1 MKQDLTDAEFDE
13 LDGLLQAT
21 PEPHAPLDVLML
33 DGYLVGVLVQPRIVP
48 RAEWLPGVFD
58 LDGAEL
64 PATADAAWR
73 ERCETLIERRWQA
86 LHAAIGEDG
95 WFDPLIVDVD
105 REPPVSEYEPV
116 QSPVS
121 RALLPWAAGFHFAQE
136 RFPDLGNLEDDA
148 VANAL
153 ARIYRHLPAETDE
166 DREVVALLDREP
178 PVSEY
183 EPVQSPV
190 SRALLPW
197 AAGFHLAQQRIA
209 DLGNLEDDAVANAL
223 ARIYRH
229 LPAETDEDREVVA
242 LLDRE
247 HPLATLDEG
256 TEDLV
261 LAALDLW
268 SLTHAQR
275 FQVTQVQRDA
285 PKPGRNEAC
294 PCGSGKKYK
303 HCHGRG

>member
-33 DGYLVGVLVQPRIVP
+33 DSYLVGVLVQPRIVP
-48 RAEWLPGVFD
+48 HAEWLPGVFD

-64 PATADAAWR
+64 PASADAAWR

-166 DREVVALLDREP
+166 DREVVALLDRE
-178 PVSEY
+178 
-183 EPVQSPV
+183 
-190 SRALLPW
+190 
-197 AAGFHLAQQRIA
+197 
-209 DLGNLEDDAVANAL
+209 
-223 ARIYRH
+223 
-229 LPAETDEDREVVA
+229 
-242 LLDRE
+242 
-247 HPLATLDEG
+247 HPLGTLDEG

-275 FQVTQVQRDA
+275 FQVTQVQRDT